1 MILRA
6 TTRELESQRTP
17 WKEQW
22 LAVELQVERTADG
35 SEREALKRR
44 RVDLSE
50 NDETASFEEDKKRRK
65 KLHLMKIED
74 ENIS

>member
-1 MILRA
+1 
-6 TTRELESQRTP
+6 
-17 WKEQW
+17 
-22 LAVELQVERTADG
+22 VERTADG
-35 SEREALKRR
+35 SESEALKRR

>member
-1 MILRA
+1 M
-6 TTRELESQRTP
+6 
-17 WKEQW
+17 
-22 LAVELQVERTADG
+22 ERTADG